1 LIDKHWNLKSCPLG
15 CAYKEGRATAEDHL
29 MDVENRLMRFGLK
42 YENILA
48 TVTDTEATM
57 QKYGKLVKVY

>member
-1 LIDKHWNLKSCPLG
+1 
-15 CAYKEGRATAEDHL
+15 

-42 YENILA
+42 YENIVA
-48 TVTDTEATM
+48 TEATM

>member
-1 LIDKHWNLKSCPLG
+1 LKSCPLG
-15 CAYKEGRATAEDHL
+15 CGYKEGRATADDHL

>member
-1 LIDKHWNLKSCPLG
+1 MPQ
-15 CAYKEGRATAEDHL
+15 EGRATAEDHL

-48 TVTDTEATM
+48 TTEATM